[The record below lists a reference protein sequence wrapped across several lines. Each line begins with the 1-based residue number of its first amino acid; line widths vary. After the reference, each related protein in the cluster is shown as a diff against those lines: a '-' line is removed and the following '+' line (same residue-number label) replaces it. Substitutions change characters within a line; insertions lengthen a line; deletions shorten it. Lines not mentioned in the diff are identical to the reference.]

1 MYTILS
7 AVMRYNTT
15 SDQIYEEFM
24 EKRAALAKKGWMPY
38 GDVMYYV
45 NGVSQAM
52 TFGTPDMSDLEV
64 VHSLGSTHPR
74 TLKFCYGSEG
84 VFGTYFDVNTLN

>member
-1 MYTILS
+1 MYTIVS
-7 AVMRYNTT
+7 AIVEPKRT
-15 SDQIYEEFM
+15 SDQTYEEFM